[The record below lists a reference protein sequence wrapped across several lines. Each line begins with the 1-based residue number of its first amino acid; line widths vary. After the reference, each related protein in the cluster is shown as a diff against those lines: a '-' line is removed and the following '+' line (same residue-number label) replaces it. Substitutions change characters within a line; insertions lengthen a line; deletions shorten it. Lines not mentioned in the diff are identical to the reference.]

1 MPLTLE
7 AGPADTP
14 LIAHLAI
21 GAALHSDVV
30 GRLFKAIFARA
41 ADHLATTYPNAAADL
56 RRASTHWLRHTF
68 ANHGLDAGA
77 DIRDMQELLG
87 HASLGTTTRY
97 TKADATRQFQSVE
110 AFFNAAID
118 GADPPAAAPATSSPA
133 LAAAIAVTQVVDV
146 HVTLRVEPNRTEA
159 SGRAWPGARTR
170 ARGAGRRR
178 AHADPRRSDR
188 AAGAVRHR
196 RRVRRRVD
204 DLPVAIALTAEQ
216 HRCTS
221 ESDARAEVTGQRWHW

>member
-14 LIAHLAI
+14 LIAHLAT

-30 GRLFKAIFARA
+30 GRLFKAICARA

-133 LAAAIAVTQVVDV
+133 LAAAIAVTQLVDV
-146 HVTLRVEPNRTEA
+146 HVTLRVEPNRSERA
-159 SGRAWPGARTR
+159 GVAGRAYSSARCWPASR
-170 ARGAGRRR
+170 ARRPA
-178 AHADPRRSDR
+178 
-188 AAGAVRHR
+188 
-196 RRVRRRVD
+196 
-204 DLPVAIALTAEQ
+204 TE
-216 HRCTS
+216 
-221 ESDARAEVTGQRWHW
+221 